1 MSNKTNEK
9 NKHYFTT
16 EEIRN
21 DEYFKD
27 WMLFLKPAANTEKA
41 YLAALQRLTD
51 FTQKPPTE
59 LIESAESELG
69 KSMKRREIFK
79 LIPRFH
85 AHLEKEGLAP
95 KSIKSI
101 VWGAIASYYK
111 HNYIDFPKPPKSMR
125 GVKPREENMQRS
137 DKEEIRNALKLA
149 SKRDRAII
157 LSQVSSGLSASDISN
172 LTDHQFINGYD
183 PEIKV
188 CTIHYV
194 RQKTG
199 VKAHTFLNPEACEA
213 IFVYREARNAL
224 PAADKAWAEKRYEK
238 RKTTPKGPL
247 FIKEAISPKYLE
259 KHDEKYR
266 RLSSDKISN
275 LYITIVKRAGIE
287 TDKGIMNTFRSHN
300 MRKLFNSELKNN
312 GMEYDDVEYM
322 MGHTLDGVRSSY
334 DDLDPEVLKERYM
347 QRMHHLY
354 IETERMEEIDVTTTP
369 EYQAVVK
376 EKEELQTQ
384 VTDVSKAVAFVREK
398 AKEVKSMQ
406 NDIDVMINIFGKEK
420 YEQLKMEVEMKKL
433 QEMMMTE
440 VEA

>member
-9 NKHYFTT
+9 GKHHFTT
-16 EEIRN
+16 EELRN
-21 DEYFKD
+21 DEYFKE

-51 FTQKPPTE
+51 FTQKSPTE

-69 KSMKRREIFK
+69 KIMKRREIFK

-101 VWGAIASYYK
+101 IWGAISSFYK
-111 HNYIDFPKPPKSMR
+111 HNYIDIPKPPKSMR
-125 GVKPREENMQRS
+125 GVKPREENMRRS
-137 DKEEIRNALKLA
+137 NKEEIRNALKLA

-157 LSQVSSGLSASDISN
+157 LSQVISGLSASDISN
-172 LTDHQFINGYD
+172 LTDHQFIDGYD
-183 PEIKV
+183 PQTKV
-188 CTIHYV
+188 CTISYV

-199 VKAHTFLNPEACEA
+199 VKAHSFLNPEACKA
-213 IFVYREARNAL
+213 IFIYREERNAL
-224 PAADKAWAEKRYEK
+224 PGADKTWAEKRYEK
-238 RKTTPKGPL
+238 RKTTSNGPL

-259 KHDEKYR
+259 KHYEKYR

-334 DDLDPEVLKERYM
+334 DDLDPEILKERYIK
-347 QRMHHLY
+347 RMHHLY

-369 EYQAVVK
+369 EYQTIVK

-384 VTDVSKAVAFVREK
+384 VADVSKGVDYVRKMAEEFK
-398 AKEVKSMQ
+398 GIQADM
-406 NDIDVMINIFGKEK
+406 DVMIDIFGKEK
-420 YEQLKMEVEMKKL
+420 YQQLKMEVEMRKL
-433 QEMMMTE
+433 QEMMIPE